1 MIAMTHI
8 KNYAKLGYSSSRI
21 LAETNNRLA
30 GQNRGALTVSV
41 FLGILNLRTGL
52 MEYVDGLQMTWSGS
66 LRGAGRSWTVR
77 WCCCGIL
84 GEDK

>member
-21 LAETNNRLA
+21 LAETNNRLS

-52 MEYVDGLQMTWSGS
+52 MEYVDGLQNDLERFSEWRGQELDRTMVL
-66 LRGAGRSWTVR
+66 LRYFG
-77 WCCCGIL
+77 
-84 GEDK
+84 

>member
-8 KNYAKLGYSSSRI
+8 KNYAKLGYSPSRI

-52 MEYVDGLQMTWSGS
+52 M
-66 LRGAGRSWTVR
+66 
-77 WCCCGIL
+77 
-84 GEDK
+84 

>member
-21 LAETNNRLA
+21 LAETNNRLS
-30 GQNRGALTVSV
+30 GQNREALTVSV

-52 MEYVDGLQMTWSGS
+52 MEYVDGLQNDLERFSEGRGQELDRTMVL
-66 LRGAGRSWTVR
+66 LRYFG
-77 WCCCGIL
+77 
-84 GEDK
+84 

>member
-21 LAETNNRLA
+21 LAETNNRLS

-52 MEYVDGLQMTWSGS
+52 MEYVDGLQNDLEPESKWTRSMT
-66 LRGAGRSWTVR
+66 
-77 WCCCGIL
+77 
-84 GEDK
+84 